1 MAHWQERI
9 VIDPAVLRG
18 KPVVRGTRIGVG
30 FVVEL
35 LAAGWSEAQ
44 ILEQYP
50 QLTKE
55 DVRAC
60 LAYAAEALRT
70 EEIYPIPAA

>member
-1 MAHWQERI
+1 MARWQERI
-9 VIDPAVLRG
+9 AVDPAVLRG

-50 QLTKE
+50 QLTQE

-60 LAYAAEALRT
+60 LAYAAEALRA
-70 EEIYPIPAA
+70 EEIYPIAAA